1 MSARS
6 KARKRALD
14 ILFEADAKGIPI
26 QTVLADSVRRR
37 SSAGEPELNPYT
49 VQLVEAIAANRD
61 AVDDRIRT
69 HLDSWDLQRLP
80 SVDRSILRI
89 GAYEVLF
96 AEDMPDGVAI
106 AEAVELA
113 KSLSTDESPAFINGV
128 LGGISRGAS
137 APTAE

>member
-14 ILFEADAKGIPI
+14 ILFEADAKGIPL
-26 QTVLADSVRRR
+26 QTVLADTMRRR
-37 SSAGEPELNPYT
+37 AAAGDPELNPYT
-49 VQLVEAIAANRD
+49 VELVQGIAAHGD
-61 AVDDRIRT
+61 AVDDRIRS

-96 AEDMPDGVAI
+96 AEDVPDGVAI

-128 LGGISRGAS
+128 LGGISRGAT
-137 APTAE
+137 APAAE